1 MTDIPDPTF
10 RLEGV
15 VRSRESM
22 EDFEGP
28 LALILQL
35 LSKNKIEIC
44 DIRIADILEQYLNWM
59 NEMRSMDLE
68 ITSEFVEMASHL
80 MYIKARTLLTGDE
93 EPSELETLKSSLQA
107 LKDRE
112 SYDRIKTQLEW
123 LLHRA
128 QTGFSTFTRQP
139 SVLKGLG
146 EYRYSH
152 DASELSAAID
162 LLVNRPHDQNTPATG
177 FIMPTRVTYPIGQK
191 TEELLSAL
199 RDRNK
204 MTLREV
210 FASCEDRS
218 ELVASFIAVL
228 EICRSGAAELTET
241 DDGWEIGYI
250 PPVPGSETDET

>member
-1 MTDIPDPTF
+1 
-10 RLEGV
+10 
-15 VRSRESM
+15 M

-44 DIRIADILEQYLNWM
+44 DVKISLILDQYLEWM

-112 SYDRIKTQLEW
+112 SYGRIKAQTEW
-123 LLHRA
+123 FAMRA
-128 QTGFSTFTRQP
+128 QAGFSTFTRAP
-139 SVLKGLG
+139 AVLKNAG
-146 EYRYSH
+146 EYRYVH
-152 DASELSAAID
+152 EASELSSAIFRLMD
-162 LLVNRPHDQNTPATG
+162 RPRDGGSPTPG
-177 FIMPTRVTYPIGQK
+177 FIMPTRVTYPIGRK
-191 TEELLSAL
+191 TEELLTLL
-199 RDRNK
+199 RDRETL
-204 MTLREV
+204 TLREV
-210 FASCEDRS
+210 FAACGDRS

-241 DDGWEIGYI
+241 ESGWELGY
-250 PPVPGSETDET
+250 VPAAPGRENDED